1 MEVSNYFNVF
11 KARMTADGSNYKEQI
26 ESIAQ
31 RNFDQYLAET
41 PTSVDILYDNEQ
53 YKVSIVENKQ
63 DESRLSKQ
71 MLSSLRNYFPIGSL
85 IYWRYFEPLDC
96 PENFWIVWKIQQ
108 NSLQDHTVSYISRC
122 NHKLKWIDQS
132 GVRHEQYVYEFS
144 SKENMIRATFKSRVQ
159 EIIASEPNKFME
171 IIMPFTK
178 DIKREQRFIVDGE
191 GWYVI
196 EFDSSSVDGI
206 TYITLGEDKKDLQ
219 QDLLLDKGDMED
231 LANYKDENKF
241 YIDVIEQNPII
252 GKNDT
257 YTIKPHYYE
266 EGNLITDIKF
276 NFYINNNFLYNGYEY
291 EQAYEENTDVIVK
304 LANNENIQYIVH
316 IEIDES
322 DEPHGKIIFKIIGD
336 DKIKWGQTAIYS
348 VELEQYGL
356 IGQSYNFVFSV
367 NDESLATVENEDGIA
382 YVKANNKRKNGN
394 ITLIAESESDDI
406 SIEKIISIVSLW

>member
-1 MEVSNYFNVF
+1 METSEYFKTF
-11 KARMTADGSNYKEQI
+11 KARMTADGSNYKDQI
-26 ESIAQ
+26 EHIAQ

-41 PTSVDILYDNEQ
+41 PTSVDIIYETEQ
-53 YKVSIVENKQ
+53 YKVAIVENKQ

-85 IYWRYFEPLDC
+85 IYWKYYEPINC
-96 PENFWIVWKIQQ
+96 PENYWIVWKIQQ

-122 NHKLKWIDQS
+122 NHKLKWIDQY

-219 QDLLLDKGDMED
+219 QDLLIDNGDSED

-241 YIDVIEQNPII
+241 YIETLQNPTVER
-252 GKNDT
+252 DT
-257 YTIKPHYYE
+257 SYIIKPYYYE
-266 EGNLITDIKF
+266 KGNLIYNANF
-276 NFYINNNFLYNGYEY
+276 NFYINNRLVGSGIEY
-291 EQAYEENTDVIVK
+291 EQLYEEDTEVVIK
-304 LANNENIQYIVH
+304 LANKEEIQLTIVVGVR
-316 IEIDES
+316 
-322 DEPHGKIIFKIIGD
+322 DEPQDDPIYTIVGD
-336 DKIKWGQTAIYS
+336 SNIKWGKTSIYS
-348 VELEQYGL
+348 VEKNLWGSIEPVEEVDYSL
-356 IGQSYNFVFSV
+356 S
-367 NDESLATVENEDGIA
+367 DETLATVENENGVA
-382 YVKANNKRKNGN
+382 YVKANNKRKIGDVILTAQFGN
-394 ITLIAESESDDI
+394 NF
-406 SIEKIISIVSLW
+406 IEKTISIVSLW

>member
-1 MEVSNYFNVF
+1 METCEYFKTF
-11 KARMTADGSNYKEQI
+11 KARMTADGSNYKDQI
-26 ESIAQ
+26 EHIAQ

-41 PTSVDILYDNEQ
+41 PTSVDIIYETEQ
-53 YKVSIVENKQ
+53 YKVAIVENKQ

-71 MLSSLRNYFPIGSL
+71 MFSSLRNYFPIGSL
-85 IYWRYFEPLDC
+85 IYWKYYEPINC
-96 PENFWIVWKIQQ
+96 PENYWIVWKIQQ

-122 NHKLKWIDQS
+122 NHKLKWIDQY

-219 QDLLLDKGDMED
+219 QDLLIDNGDSED

-241 YIDVIEQNPII
+241 YIETLQNPTVER
-252 GKNDT
+252 DT
-257 YTIKPHYYE
+257 SYIIKPYYYE
-266 EGNLITDIKF
+266 KGNLIYNANF
-276 NFYINNNFLYNGYEY
+276 NFYINNRLVGSGIEY
-291 EQAYEENTDVIVK
+291 EQLYEEDTEVVIK
-304 LANNENIQYIVH
+304 LANKEEIQLTIVVGVR
-316 IEIDES
+316 
-322 DEPHGKIIFKIIGD
+322 DEPQDDPIYTIVGD
-336 DKIKWGQTAIYS
+336 SNIKWGKTSIYS
-348 VELEQYGL
+348 VEKNLWGSIEPVEEVDYSL
-356 IGQSYNFVFSV
+356 S
-367 NDESLATVENEDGIA
+367 DETLATVENENGVA
-382 YVKANNKRKNGN
+382 YVKANNKRKIGDVILTAQFGN
-394 ITLIAESESDDI
+394 NF
-406 SIEKIISIVSLW
+406 IEKTISIVSLW